1 MTRKRTFGS
10 AAAIGGIGAAIAF
23 LAGTPA
29 ARADELA
36 DLRANQELLQKRI
49 DQLSQAAPGS
59 VPIPGQYVPGF
70 GPPTGPA
77 GPNQPVVSGSF
88 PRSFLVPGTDTS
100 IRIGGFANVTA
111 QWFATGAAQGG
122 SLNGQGGINTN
133 TFFDGPGG
141 TGNLPGIPLNNQPL
155 HSRGNAFDLSP
166 RNSRLLFDA
175 RTPTAWGEIKAYVEF
190 DFAYNNTNTIQSNN
204 QGTSMSEFGRLRKA
218 YGTFAGFEGGLDVG
232 IMHDGDADPE
242 LIDGDAT
249 TNGRLRTTLL
259 KYTYAGPYGTV
270 YNIGIEQ
277 PDATISTPFGK
288 NDIDTN
294 QIPNITACSPT
305 GLSGNV
311 PSNVPA
317 TNACLGSFSFFNTLQ
332 ATAPELLATARTN
345 QPWGHL
351 QIGGVFRNQVMNDGQ
366 YLFRNYLGGAGS
378 VSADVHPFS
387 GAPGP
392 LGKDDLGGGFAAG
405 PNSGNQVEN
414 GGGVATNF
422 GGTINVPGVG
432 FVNPLAATTG
442 TACGTSTGAVVPAT
456 AAGCPAGT
464 NSATSAWNQ
473 RSTNQGALTGF
484 PNSGAFINGVNVRSG
499 YDHLVRTQNIGNY
512 GGWIWYQHW
521 WNDELRSTLEAS
533 AFWSA
538 VNTNIVGP
546 NTTNNKLLGMAHA
559 NLFWSP
565 VAFVDFGVEY
575 AWGHRVTVAN
585 FKGDSN
591 TLLGEFRVR
600 F

>member
-1 MTRKRTFGS
+1 MTRRRS
-10 AAAIGGIGAAIAF
+10 LSSVAAIGGIGAALSLLLGPSTAY
-23 LAGTPA
+23 
-29 ARADELA
+29 ADELA

-59 VPIPGQYVPGF
+59 IPIPGQYVPGF

-100 IRIGGFANVTA
+100 LRIGGFANVTA
-111 QWFATGAAQGG
+111 QWYASGANQGG
-122 SLNGQGGINTN
+122 SLNGQGGINNN

-141 TGNLPGIPLNNQPL
+141 TGNLANIPLNNSIAR
-155 HSRGNAFDLSP
+155 SRSNAFDLSP
-166 RNSRLLFDA
+166 RTSRLLFDA

-204 QGTSMSEFGRLRKA
+204 QGTAMSEFGRLRKA

-242 LIDGDAT
+242 LIDGTAT
-249 TNGRLRTTLL
+249 TNGRSRTTLL

-270 YNIGIEQ
+270 YNFGIEQ
-277 PDATISTPFGK
+277 PDATISTIFGK

-294 QIPNITACSPT
+294 AVPNTGVCSASGNTAPNLPAYTACS
-305 GLSGNV
+305 
-311 PSNVPA
+311 
-317 TNACLGSFSFFNTLQ
+317 GSFSFFDPLQ
-332 ATAPELLATARTN
+332 ATMPEYVATARTN

-351 QIGGVFRNQVMNDGQ
+351 QIGGVLREQTLNDGQ
-366 YLFRNYLGGAGS
+366 YLFQQFLGAAGTIS
-378 VSADVHPFS
+378 GDVHPFS

-392 LGKDDLGGGFAAG
+392 LGKDDLGFEMIAG
-405 PNSGNQVEN
+405 PNSGNQVQN
-414 GGGVATNF
+414 GGGVASTF
-422 GGTINVPGVG
+422 GSIINVPNVG
-432 FVNPLAATTG
+432 FVNPAQQNVG
-442 TACGTSTGAVVPAT
+442 SACSGGAVAT

-464 NSATSAWNQ
+464 TSSTSAWNG
-473 RSTNQGALTGF
+473 RSTNQGALNAGLIR
-484 PNSGAFINGVNVRSG
+484 GINGNLVNVRQA
-499 YDHLVRTQNIGNY
+499 YDGLVRTANINNY
-512 GGWIWYQHW
+512 GAYLWYQHW
-521 WNDELRSTLEAS
+521 WNDELRSTIEAS
-533 AFWSA
+533 GFYSA
-538 VNTNIVGP
+538 VPTNLVP
-546 NTTNNKLLGMAHA
+546 SSSVTSLNKMLGMAHA

-565 VAFVDFGVEY
+565 VAFVDFGLEY
-575 AWGHRVTVAN
+575 AYGHRVTTAN

>member
-1 MTRKRTFGS
+1 MTRRRNLSS
-10 AAAIGGIGAAIAF
+10 AAAISGIGAALTLLLGPSTAS
-23 LAGTPA
+23 
-29 ARADELA
+29 ADELA

-59 VPIPGQYVPGF
+59 IPIPGQYVPGF

-100 IRIGGFANVTA
+100 LRIGGFANVTA
-111 QWFATGAAQGG
+111 QWYASGANQGG
-122 SLNGQGGINTN
+122 SLNGQGGINNN

-141 TGNLPGIPLNNQPL
+141 TGNLNGIPLNNSIA
-155 HSRGNAFDLSP
+155 HSRSNAFNLSP
-166 RNSRLLFDA
+166 RTSRLLFDA
-175 RTPTAWGEIKAYVEF
+175 RTPTAYGEIKAYVEF

-204 QGTSMSEFGRLRKA
+204 QGTAMSEFGRLRKA

-242 LIDGDAT
+242 LIDGTAT
-249 TNGRLRTTLL
+249 TNGRSRTTLL

-270 YNIGIEQ
+270 FNAGIEQ
-277 PDATISTPFGK
+277 PDATIDTVFGK

-294 QIPNITACSPT
+294 QVPNIGACSPT

-332 ATAPELLATARTN
+332 ATMPEYVASARVN

-351 QIGGVFRNQVMNDGQ
+351 TIGGVLRNQVMNDGQ
-366 YLFRNYLGGAGS
+366 YLFRQYLGGAGTIS
-378 VSADVHPFS
+378 GDVHPFS
-387 GAPGP
+387 GNPGP
-392 LGKDDLGGGFAAG
+392 LGKDDMGFELIAG
-405 PNSGNQVEN
+405 QNSGNQVQN

-422 GGTINVPGVG
+422 GGIINVPGVG
-432 FVNPLAATTG
+432 FVNPLAATAG
-442 TACGTSTGAVVPAT
+442 TACSGGAVAT

-464 NSATSAWNQ
+464 TSATSAWNA

-484 PNSGAFINGVNVRSG
+484 PNGGAFINGVNVRSG
-499 YDHLVRTQNIGNY
+499 YDRLVRTQSISNY
-512 GGWIWYQHW
+512 GAYLWYQHW
-521 WNDELRSTLEAS
+521 WNDELRSTIEAS
-533 AFWSA
+533 GFWSA

-575 AWGHRVTVAN
+575 AYGHRVTVAN

>member
-1 MTRKRTFGS
+1 MTRRRS
-10 AAAIGGIGAAIAF
+10 VAAIGAA
-23 LAGTPA
+23 LALLLGPPPT
-29 ARADELA
+29 RADELT

-59 VPIPGQYVPGF
+59 VPIPGQYVPGY

-100 IRIGGFANVTA
+100 LRVGGFANVVA
-111 QWFATGAAQGG
+111 QWYASGARQGG
-122 SLNGQGGINTN
+122 SLQGQGGINNN

-141 TGNLPGIPLNNQPL
+141 TGNLASIPLNNSIE
-155 HSRGNAFDLSP
+155 HSRSNAFNLSP
-166 RNSRLLFDA
+166 RTSRFLVDA
-175 RTPTAWGEIKAYVEF
+175 RTPTAWGVIKAYLEW
-190 DFAYNNTNTIQSNN
+190 DFAYNNTSVIQSNN
-204 QGTSMSEFGRLRKA
+204 QGTAMSEFARLRKA
-218 YGTFAGFEGGLDVG
+218 YGTFGGFEGGLDVG

-249 TNGRLRTTLL
+249 RNGRLRTTLL

-270 YNIGIEQ
+270 FNAGMEQ

-288 NDIDTN
+288 NDIDSN
-294 QIPNITACSPT
+294 AIPGIAACSPT
-305 GLSGNV
+305 GIAGNV
-311 PSNVPA
+311 PSNTPS
-317 TNACLGSFSFFNTLQ
+317 TNACLSSFSTFDTLQ
-332 ATAPELLATARTN
+332 ATMPEFVATARTN
-345 QPWGHL
+345 QPWGHFT
-351 QIGGVFRNQVMNDGQ
+351 IGGVLRQQVMNDGQ
-366 YLFRNYLGGAGS
+366 YLFRQYLGGAGTIS
-378 VSADVHPFS
+378 GDVHPFS
-387 GAPGP
+387 GNPGP

-405 PNSGNQVEN
+405 ANSGNQVEN
-414 GGGVATNF
+414 GAGVVTNF
-422 GGTINVPGVG
+422 GGIINVPGVG
-432 FVNPLAATTG
+432 FVNPLAATAG
-442 TACGTSTGAVVPAT
+442 TACTGGAVAT
-456 AAGCPAGT
+456 SSGCPAGT
-464 NSATSAWNQ
+464 TSATSAWNA

-484 PNSGAFINGVNVRSG
+484 PNGGAFINGVNVRSG
-499 YDHLVRTQNIGNY
+499 YDRLVRTQAATAY

-521 WNDELRSTLEAS
+521 WNDELRSTIETS
-533 AFWSA
+533 AIWSA

-591 TLLGEFRVR
+591 TLLAEFRVR

>member
-1 MTRKRTFGS
+1 MIRKRTFGS

-111 QWFATGAAQGG
+111 QWYATGANQGG
-122 SLNGQGGINTN
+122 SLNGQGGINNN

-141 TGNLPGIPLNNQPL
+141 TGNLPNIPLNNTPS
-155 HSRGNAFDLSP
+155 HSRSNAFDLSP
-166 RNSRLLFDA
+166 RTSRLLFDA
-175 RTPTAWGEIKAYVEF
+175 RTPTAWGEIKAYIEF
-190 DFAYNNTNTIQSNN
+190 DFAYNNTNVIQSNN
-204 QGTSMSEFGRLRKA
+204 QGTAMSEFGRLRKA

-232 IMHDGDADPE
+232 IMHDSDADPE
-242 LIDGDAT
+242 LIDGTAT
-249 TNGRLRTTLL
+249 TNGRSRTTLL

-270 YNIGIEQ
+270 FTGGIEQ

-294 QIPNITACSPT
+294 QVPNTATCAVT
-305 GLSGNV
+305 GLNGNV

-317 TNACLGSFSFFNTLQ
+317 TNACVGTFSFFNTLQ
-332 ATAPELLATARTN
+332 ATAPEVVATARSN

-366 YLFRNYLGGAGS
+366 YLFRQYLGGAGTIS
-378 VSADVHPFS
+378 GDVHPFS
-387 GAPGP
+387 GNPGP
-392 LGKDDLGGGFAAG
+392 LGKDDLGGGFIAG
-405 PNSGNQVEN
+405 PNSGNQVQN

-422 GGTINVPGVG
+422 GGIINVPGVG

-442 TACGTSTGAVVPAT
+442 TACTGGAVAT
-456 AAGCPAGT
+456 ASGCPAGT
-464 NSATSAWNQ
+464 TSATAAWNA
-473 RSTNQGALTGF
+473 RATNQGALTGF
-484 PNSGAFINGVNVRSG
+484 PNGGAFINGVNVRSG
-499 YDHLVRTQNIGNY
+499 YDRLVRTQAATAY

-521 WNDELRSTLEAS
+521 WNDELRSTIETRAIWK
-533 AFWSA
+533 A
-538 VNTNIVGP
+538 NKTNIVGP
-546 NTTNNKLLGMAHA
+546 NTNNNKM
-559 NLFWSP
+559 
-565 VAFVDFGVEY
+565 
-575 AWGHRVTVAN
+575 R
-585 FKGDSN
+585 
-591 TLLGEFRVR
+591 
-600 F
+600 

>member
-1 MTRKRTFGS
+1 MTRKRILGS

-23 LAGTPA
+23 LAGPPA

-59 VPIPGQYVPGF
+59 VPIPGQYVPGY
-70 GPPTGPA
+70 GPPTGAA

-100 IRIGGFANVTA
+100 LRVGGFANVVA
-111 QWFATGAAQGG
+111 QWYATGANQGG
-122 SLNGQGGINTN
+122 SLQGQGGINNN

-141 TGNLPGIPLNNQPL
+141 TGNLPNIPLNNSIA
-155 HSRGNAFDLSP
+155 HSRSNAFDISP
-166 RNSRLLFDA
+166 RTSRFLIDA
-175 RTPTAWGEIKAYVEF
+175 RTPTAWGEIKAYLEW
-190 DFAYNNTNTIQSNN
+190 DFAYNNTNVIQSNN
-204 QGTSMSEFGRLRKA
+204 QGTSLNEFARLRKA
-218 YGTFAGFEGGLDVG
+218 YGTFGGFEGGLDVG

-249 TNGRLRTTLL
+249 TNGRLRTALL

-270 YNIGIEQ
+270 FNIGMEQ
-277 PDATISTPFGK
+277 PDATIDTPAGK
-288 NDIDTN
+288 NDIDSN
-294 QIPNITACSPT
+294 AIPGIAACSPT
-305 GLSGNV
+305 GIAGNV
-311 PSNVPA
+311 PSNTPS
-317 TNACLGSFSFFNTLQ
+317 TNACLSNF
-332 ATAPELLATARTN
+332 ATFDTTSATMPEFAGTARIN

-351 QIGGVFRNQVMNDGQ
+351 TIGGVLRQQVLNDGQ
-366 YLFRNYLGGAGS
+366 YLFRQYLGGAGTIS
-378 VSADVHPFS
+378 GDVHPFS

-422 GGTINVPGVG
+422 GGPIFVQGVG
-432 FVNPLAATTG
+432 FVNPLAATAG
-442 TACGTSTGAVVPAT
+442 TACSGGAVAT
-456 AAGCPAGT
+456 ASGCPAGT
-464 NSATSAWNQ
+464 TSATSAWNARATTQ
-473 RSTNQGALTGF
+473 SLTGF
-484 PNSGAFINGVNVRSG
+484 PNGGGFINGVNVRSA
-499 YDHLVRTQNIGNY
+499 YDHLVSSQNVSNY

-521 WNDELRSTLEAS
+521 WNDELRSTIEAS

-538 VNTNIVGP
+538 INSNIVG
-546 NTTNNKLLGMAHA
+546 NNVSQATSSNNKYLGMAHG

-575 AWGHRVTVAN
+575 AYGHRVNIAN

-591 TLLGEFRVR
+591 TILGEFRVR

>member
-1 MTRKRTFGS
+1 MTRKRTLGS

-23 LAGTPA
+23 LAGSPA
-29 ARADELA
+29 ARADELD

-59 VPIPGQYVPGF
+59 VPIPGQYVPGY

-88 PRSFLVPGTDTS
+88 PRSFLIPGTDTS
-100 IRIGGFANVTA
+100 IRVGGFANVVA
-111 QWFATGAAQGG
+111 QWYATGANQGG
-122 SLNGQGGINTN
+122 SLDGQGGINNN
-133 TFFDGPGG
+133 TFWDGPGG
-141 TGNLPGIPLNNQPL
+141 TGNLPNIPLNNTPS

-166 RNSRLLFDA
+166 RTSRFLVDA
-175 RTPTAWGEIKAYVEF
+175 RTPTAWGEIKAYLEW

-204 QGTSMSEFGRLRKA
+204 QGTSLNEFARLRKA
-218 YGTFAGFEGGLDVG
+218 YGTFGGFEGGLDVG
-232 IMHDGDADPE
+232 ILHDGDADPE

-249 TNGRLRTTLL
+249 TNGRLRTTIL

-270 YNIGIEQ
+270 FNIGLEQ
-277 PDATISTPFGK
+277 PDATISTIFGK

-294 QIPNITACSPT
+294 SVPNIAPCSATGNTTSALPVYTAC
-305 GLSGNV
+305 
-311 PSNVPA
+311 A
-317 TNACLGSFSFFNTLQ
+317 GSFAFFDTLQ
-332 ATAPELLATARTN
+332 ATMPEYVATARVN

-351 QIGGVFRNQVMNDGQ
+351 TIGGVLRDQVMNDGQ
-366 YLFRNYLGGAGS
+366 YLYTNFLGAAGTIS
-378 VSADVHPFS
+378 GDIHPFS
-387 GAPGP
+387 GNPGP

-405 PNSGNQVEN
+405 PNAGNQVEN

-422 GGTINVPGVG
+422 GATIFVPGVG
-432 FVNPLAATTG
+432 FVNPVAATAG
-442 TACGTSTGAVVPAT
+442 TACSGGAVAT

-464 NSATSAWNQ
+464 TSATAAWNA
-473 RSTNQGALTGF
+473 RDTNQGALGTGI
-484 PNSGAFINGVNVRSG
+484 INGINVRQA
-499 YDHLVRTQNIGNY
+499 YDHLVRTSDVGNY
-512 GGWIWYQHW
+512 GAWLWYQHW
-521 WNDELRSTLEAS
+521 WNDELRSTIEAS
-533 AFWSA
+533 GFYSA
-538 VNTNIVGP
+538 VPTYLVP
-546 NTTNNKLLGMAHA
+546 SSSVTSLNKFLGMAHA

-565 VAFVDFGVEY
+565 VAFVDFGLEY
-575 AWGHRVTVAN
+575 AYGHRVTTAN